1 MAIVQI
7 SRIQV
12 RRGRENTD
20 TGLPQLASGEMAW
33 AIDTQQLYIGNGSVS
48 EGAPAVGNTKLLTSA
63 DLVGEKNILNIA
75 DYTYKKNIALPTRSV
90 QQRLDERVN
99 FYSFNDLR
107 SSQNKST
114 SDNIQT
120 AINFLYTND
129 VVERAVLEF
138 SPGIYELDAPIT
150 VPSHTSIKGSGIGRT
165 IFKFKSNLETPSV
178 SVFNLIDNDDIN
190 QECKNVTLSDF
201 TLMVETENLD
211 LTGSAAM
218 TLSNV
223 KNSQFRDLEIIG
235 YWENDIPDPGGIVYQ
250 KTNSIAVKMQLFCE
264 NNQFDNVMISFFR
277 TGIYALA
284 DTVKSNII
292 KNSKFYNNQVSI
304 DFGQRNVPAD
314 QGPSYNIITNCT
326 FNRIQKQ
333 GIKIYS
339 GKGNVSSQ
347 NNFTLVGDNFGN
359 SSNAQ
364 YGVIEFDVPT
374 NLVMNSQSDRH
385 SDLANGILNRPYIS
399 EIVGKA
405 NYTNP
410 FTNVLS
416 LNYTVIPKQFL
427 RLPVAQTCH
436 LEVEYLYKSNN
447 QNRLRRGKLSILVD
461 LMSFDAFNNPKLEL
475 VDDYDYLG
483 LGLETSYTMED
494 VHLIFTA
501 SSQTFFGSKYV
512 VNIFYQYDSVNTFSQ
527 GDQAIFTYTYKIL
540 S

>member
-1 MAIVQI
+1 
-7 SRIQV
+7 
-12 RRGRENTD
+12 
-20 TGLPQLASGEMAW
+20 
-33 AIDTQQLYIGNGSVS
+33 
-48 EGAPAVGNTKLLTSA
+48 
-63 DLVGEKNILNIA
+63 
-75 DYTYKKNIALPTRSV
+75 
-90 QQRLDERVN
+90 
-99 FYSFNDLR
+99 
-107 SSQNKST
+107 
-114 SDNIQT
+114 
-120 AINFLYTND
+120 
-129 VVERAVLEF
+129 
-138 SPGIYELDAPIT
+138 
-150 VPSHTSIKGSGIGRT
+150 
-165 IFKFKSNLETPSV
+165 
-178 SVFNLIDNDDIN
+178 
-190 QECKNVTLSDF
+190 
-201 TLMVETENLD
+201 
-211 LTGSAAM
+211 
-218 TLSNV
+218 
-223 KNSQFRDLEIIG
+223 
-235 YWENDIPDPGGIVYQ
+235 
-250 KTNSIAVKMQLFCE
+250 
-264 NNQFDNVMISFFR
+264 MISFFR

-304 DFGQRNVPAD
+304 NFGQRNVPVD
-314 QGPSYNIITNCT
+314 QGPSYNIIANCT
-326 FNRIQKQ
+326 FNRVQKQ

-374 NLVMNSQSDRH
+374 NLVINNQSDRH

-416 LNYTVIPKQFL
+416 LDYTVIPKQFL

-461 LMSFDAFNNPKLEL
+461 LMRFDGSNNPKLEL